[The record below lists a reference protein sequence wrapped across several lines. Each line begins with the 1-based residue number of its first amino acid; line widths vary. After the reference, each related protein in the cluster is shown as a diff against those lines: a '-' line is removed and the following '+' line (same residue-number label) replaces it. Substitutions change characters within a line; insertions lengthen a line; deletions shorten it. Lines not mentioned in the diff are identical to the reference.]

1 MAFASVGELPELDFT
16 NQIANGNDD
25 ENFGFADIKA
35 AMKDAEKAAGEY
47 VDKAKAYI
55 HEKTAPDT
63 NAPNSEPEDVADNDD
78 LDINDQQL
86 MNYLAKI
93 LL

>member
-16 NQIANGNDD
+16 NQIANGEGD
-25 ENFGFADIKA
+25 ENFGFADIKSA
-35 AMKDAEKAAGEY
+35 LKDAEKAAGEY

-63 NAPNSEPEDVADNDD
+63 NTPNSEPEAVA
-78 LDINDQQL
+78 
-86 MNYLAKI
+86 AP
-93 LL
+93 

>member
-1 MAFASVGELPELDFT
+1 MAFASAGELPELDFT

-35 AMKDAEKAAGEY
+35 AMKDAEQVAGEY

-63 NAPNSEPEDVADNDD
+63 NAPNSESEVTGAP
-78 LDINDQQL
+78 
-86 MNYLAKI
+86 
-93 LL
+93 